1 MGLGAD
7 RRRALLITIRNEIW
21 KVAHNLSAV
30 EAGMAA
36 QAILRALGRDPLGT
50 LADCPTPSCA
60 CWLCV
65 LRLHSEVVY
74 HQAQMRAEREVAE
87 ERRWT
92 TCPK

>member
-1 MGLGAD
+1 VGLGAD

-21 KVAHNLSAV
+21 KVAPNLSAV

-65 LRLHSEVVY
+65 LRAHSEVVY
-74 HQAQMRAEREVAE
+74 HQVVMRVAREAAQEVD
-87 ERRWT
+87 
-92 TCPK
+92 

>member
-7 RRRALLITIRNEIW
+7 RRRALLIRIRDEVW
-21 KVAHNLSAV
+21 KVAPELSAV

-65 LRLHSEVVY
+65 LRAHSEVVY
-74 HQAQMRAEREVAE
+74 HQVVMRVAREAAQEVD
-87 ERRWT
+87 
-92 TCPK
+92 